1 MSLLFETIKVVNR
14 MLVDVKYHNDRLNR
28 TRRALFNATDQWDL
42 AALIPIPDIDP
53 LIKYKC
59 KVLYE
64 ERIDH
69 LEFIPYIIKPV
80 RSLELVECPD
90 LEYSY
95 KFTDRERLSLL
106 KGKQQS
112 DDIIVVKNNW
122 ITDCSYANIVFFD
135 GEKWITPSTP
145 LLRGTKRQRY
155 LDEKR
160 IVEQEILVSDVK
172 LFSKARIINAMID
185 LEDCPDIQIDDI
197 F

>member
-1 MSLLFETIKVVNR
+1 LFETIKVVNR
-14 MLVDVKYHNDRLNR
+14 RLVDVEYHNDRLNR

-42 AALIPIPDIDP
+42 AALVPMPDIDP
-53 LIKYKC
+53 LKVYKC

-64 ERIDH
+64 EKIDH
-69 LEFIPYIIKPV
+69 LEFIPYFIKTI
-80 RSLELVECPD
+80 RSLKLVECPD
-90 LEYSY
+90 LEYSC
-95 KFTDRERLSLL
+95 KFTNRERLSQV
-106 KGKQQS
+106 KDKQQT
-112 DDIIVVKNNW
+112 DDIIVVKNNF

-155 LDEKR
+155 LDENR
-160 IVEQEILVSDVK
+160 IVEREILVPDVK

-185 LEDCPDIQIDDI
+185 LEDCPDIMIDHI